1 MVSVGASTSSSWPTD
16 GRTDNERNDMV
27 YDDKKKESRQKAT
40 FFDEKIKSS
49 SSFVFVILFFSLERG
64 EGSPLFAP
72 HTHHHVG
79 WCCNSS

>member
-1 MVSVGASTSSSWPTD
+1 
-16 GRTDNERNDMV
+16 MV

-64 EGSPLFAP
+64 EGSPLF
-72 HTHHHVG
+72 
-79 WCCNSS
+79 